1 MGIALSSI
9 KPSLIFAKGG
19 VDFLNGV
26 LVVHNNI
33 LDIGVWHEEFML
45 EFDWA
50 VEWIGQWVLS
60 IDEEVGDH
68 CWLAWG
74 VVWGDDDVELV
85 GLATEVTL
93 WKHVPLWESIV
104 VSWVVDL
111 EFFGTLEGSHDLLV
125 ELLVG
130 GAVVGKE
137 VALVGVALDDVLAGL
152 EGVVEPVDFVEV
164 DAVVLNVDFTSV
176 LVVFWTDEDLDES
189 FGLLVAL
196 NLDLVVEG
204 LVVKTVLA
212 GADLEGLVVEFLLVD
227 GDGVAQVGV
236 VVIEES
242 DKTVNLDVLN
252 LNSIELEFFLLVS
265 SFVVLVLVEVV
276 HDPLVHLPE
285 HWVAEGGLEVFQ
297 SGWHNLVLV

>member
-1 MGIALSSI
+1 MDTLSSI
-9 KPSLIFAKGG
+9 KPSLIFAPGG

-33 LDIGVWHEEFML
+33 LAIGVWHEEFML
-45 EFDWA
+45 EFDWT

-60 IDEEVGDH
+60 IDEEAGDH
-68 CWLAWG
+68 GRLAWS
-74 VVWGDDDVELV
+74 VVWDDDDVELV
-85 GLATEVTL
+85 GLAAEVTL
-93 WKHVPLWESIV
+93 WKHMPLWESVV
-104 VSWVVDL
+104 VSWIVDL
-111 EFFGTLEGSHDLLV
+111 EFFATLEGSHNVLV

-130 GAVVGKE
+130 GAVVGE
-137 VALVGVALDDVLAGL
+137 IVALLGVALDDVLAGL

-176 LVVFWTDEDLDES
+176 LVVFWTDEDLDEGL
-189 FGLLVAL
+189 GLLVAL

-212 GADLEGLVVEFLLVD
+212 GADLECLVIEFLLVD

-252 LNSIELEFFLLVS
+252 LNSFEVKLFLLVS

-285 HWVAEGGLEVFQ
+285 HRVAEGGLEVFQ
-297 SGWHNLVLV
+297 SGWDNLVLV